1 MLVAEMNKERWHSS
15 HAVKAKDNLGRRPK
29 VSEKAQRWKNKI
41 NKHRFVEFQVWIPK
55 KKNKMNY

>member
-29 VSEKAQRWKNKI
+29 VSEKA
-41 NKHRFVEFQVWIPK
+41 
-55 KKNKMNY
+55 